1 MQLKQ
6 NRELIAFYN
15 QLLEAERA
23 GVAILSGI
31 IPGMEDK
38 NLRILLE
45 RFLRDE
51 GMNCQIFSTLIKN
64 LGEEPS
70 KKTGDFVQK
79 VKALEKIED
88 KLRLLIKGQEWVS
101 KQIRK
106 NRAMFLYGPEPVFM
120 ESIKIQLEENADNLK
135 QILNL
140 S

>member
-31 IPGMEDK
+31 IPSMEDK

-70 KKTGDFVQK
+70 
-79 VKALEKIED
+79 
-88 KLRLLIKGQEWVS
+88 
-101 KQIRK
+101 
-106 NRAMFLYGPEPVFM
+106 
-120 ESIKIQLEENADNLK
+120 
-135 QILNL
+135 
-140 S
+140 